1 MSKLIAVE
9 GLDGSGK
16 GTQSELLYKKL
27 AERCESVKLLSFPDY
42 DNPSS
47 TLVKMY
53 LDGEFGKKPSDVNAY
68 AATMFF
74 AADRYAS
81 YKKFW
86 QAD

>member
-16 GTQSELLYKKL
+16 GTQSELLYKTL
-27 AERCESVKLLSFPDY
+27 TERYEKVKLLSFPDY

-53 LDGEFGKKPSDVNAY
+53 LDGEFGRKPSDVNAY

-74 AADRYAS
+74 AT
-81 YKKFW
+81 
-86 QAD
+86 